1 MAETL
6 RELVVALSLDSSK
19 VFTLISLRKQ
29 QIAKLDELVK
39 ARFVE
44 MFGDPVKNP
53 KKWATKCF
61 DDVCDG
67 IGDGLHGTPEYDDNG
82 DYPFING
89 NNLIDGYIVITPAT
103 KKVSADTYKQHFIEI
118 SSNAILISIN
128 GTLGKLAYYNDEK
141 VMLGSGSYFAG
152 CGASGRSESIYR
164 VPCAERKKCYFSRN
178 ERACFGGNREI
189 GLSSQLSGAQLGKWS
204 GWCDRCCA

>member
-89 NNLIDGYIVITPAT
+89 NLSSRPKAHFPLLGEGAMIRTVPVHCVYWRAICKRAFGNSPNARFFVGRINSSLRTLPPASVPSDGYAQDETRISAT
-103 KKVSADTYKQHFIEI
+103 
-118 SSNAILISIN
+118 
-128 GTLGKLAYYNDEK
+128 G
-141 VMLGSGSYFAG
+141 
-152 CGASGRSESIYR
+152 
-164 VPCAERKKCYFSRN
+164 N
-178 ERACFGGNREI
+178 EAPEC
-189 GLSSQLSGAQLGKWS
+189 S
-204 GWCDRCCA
+204 C

>member
-53 KKWATKCF
+53 KNGQRSALMMFAMELVT
-61 DDVCDG
+61 VCMG
-67 IGDGLHGTPEYDDNG
+67 HPSMMIT
-82 DYPFING
+82 
-89 NNLIDGYIVITPAT
+89 VIIPL
-103 KKVSADTYKQHFIEI
+103 SM
-118 SSNAILISIN
+118 AII
-128 GTLGKLAYYNDEK
+128 
-141 VMLGSGSYFAG
+141 
-152 CGASGRSESIYR
+152 
-164 VPCAERKKCYFSRN
+164 
-178 ERACFGGNREI
+178 
-189 GLSSQLSGAQLGKWS
+189 
-204 GWCDRCCA
+204 

>member
-89 NNLIDGYIVITPAT
+89 N
-103 KKVSADTYKQHFIEI
+103 
-118 SSNAILISIN
+118 
-128 GTLGKLAYYNDEK
+128 
-141 VMLGSGSYFAG
+141 
-152 CGASGRSESIYR
+152 
-164 VPCAERKKCYFSRN
+164 
-178 ERACFGGNREI
+178 
-189 GLSSQLSGAQLGKWS
+189 LSSRPKAHFPLLGEGAMIRTVPVHCVYWRAICKRAFGNSPNARFFVGRINSSLRTLPPTA
-204 GWCDRCCA
+204 RCFFFCHAFSTTLR

>member
-89 NNLIDGYIVITPAT
+89 N
-103 KKVSADTYKQHFIEI
+103 
-118 SSNAILISIN
+118 
-128 GTLGKLAYYNDEK
+128 
-141 VMLGSGSYFAG
+141 
-152 CGASGRSESIYR
+152 
-164 VPCAERKKCYFSRN
+164 
-178 ERACFGGNREI
+178 
-189 GLSSQLSGAQLGKWS
+189 LSSRPKAHFPLLGEGAMIRTVPVHCVYWRTICKRAFGIRQMLAFSLEG
-204 GWCDRCCA
+204 

>member
-89 NNLIDGYIVITPAT
+89 NNLIDGHIVITPAT

-141 VMLGSGSYFAG
+141 VMVGSKRDGKEGVVLPFAPKK
-152 CGASGRSESIYR
+152 YR
-164 VPCAERKKCYFSRN
+164 NSKPTK
-178 ERACFGGNREI
+178 ACCFLFCVIE
-189 GLSSQLSGAQLGKWS
+189 
-204 GWCDRCCA
+204 

>member
-82 DYPFING
+82 DYPFIKEN
-89 NNLIDGYIVITPAT
+89 
-103 KKVSADTYKQHFIEI
+103 
-118 SSNAILISIN
+118 
-128 GTLGKLAYYNDEK
+128 
-141 VMLGSGSYFAG
+141 
-152 CGASGRSESIYR
+152 
-164 VPCAERKKCYFSRN
+164 RKWQSC
-178 ERACFGGNREI
+178 
-189 GLSSQLSGAQLGKWS
+189 
-204 GWCDRCCA
+204 